1 MLDSF
6 LKDLSELVNLDCG
19 TANAAGVTRAA
30 EIMKRH
36 YDSIGFHTEL
46 VDLGPE
52 VGKGLFAT
60 NRPGAEHY
68 DILFN
73 AHLDTVFPDGT
84 AAARPMSREG
94 NEVHGPGCSDCKS
107 GVLAI
112 FYAIRAARPED
123 LKRLSIAVCCNPDE
137 ETSST
142 HSTAWIEGIARKSTR
157 ALVCEAAR
165 PNGALVRSRKGSG
178 TYFVTFHGR
187 SAHAGNNPKA
197 GRSAVMAACR
207 FCLEVVKLQDPDGKG
222 TTVSVGTI
230 TGGSASNVIPDT
242 CRVAIDTRCWRDEDG
257 DEIDRGLK
265 EFAARSWGEDITA
278 ELVCQARIPAMPFTE
293 STKELAGLITKAAEM
308 AGFTASWV
316 DAGGASDACHI
327 ARAGIPVLD
336 GVGPAGG
343 NFHSDKEFLLVDTIE
358 NRTAM
363 ITKFLTLI

>member
-1 MLDSF
+1 MLESY

-19 TANAAGVTRAA
+19 TANPAGVTKAA

-60 NRPGAEHY
+60 NKPGADHY

-84 AAARPMSREG
+84 AAARPMSRDG

-123 LKRLSIAVCCNPDE
+123 LERLAIAVCHNPDE

-142 HSTAWIEGIARKSTR
+142 HSSKWLESVARKSTR

-178 TYFVTFHGR
+178 TYFATFHGV
-187 SAHAGNNPKA
+187 SAHAGNNPAA

-222 TTVSVGTI
+222 TTVNVGSI
-230 TGGSASNVIPDT
+230 KGGSASNVIPDT
-242 CRVAIDTRCWRDEDG
+242 CTVAIDTRCWRDEDG
-257 DEIDRGLK
+257 DEVDRGLR
-265 EFAARSWGEDITA
+265 ELATRNWGKDITV
-278 ELVCQARIPAMPFTE
+278 ELRCQARIPAMPYTE
-293 STKELAGLITKAAEM
+293 ATKELAAQITQAAKM
-308 AGFTASWV
+308 AGFEASWV

-327 ARAGIPVLD
+327 ARTGTPVLD

-343 NFHSDKEFLLVDTIE
+343 AFHSDKEFLLVDTIE

-363 ITKFLTLI
+363 MTKFLSLI